1 MKERNRE
8 GHRDRHAKR
17 ATEMGIHMLA
27 ERWGGIGGEEEAWIE
42 MDRHLVSAMSEY
54 LRAQDVLPNSVMS

>member
-27 ERWGGIGGEEEAWIE
+27 ERWGGIGGEEETLIE